1 MGSSWPTTPAHALRS
16 PQFAANRMPKKAK
29 AKGGDDAAGGSGAST
44 AAAPAEPEGATGDE
58 EAEEAEEAEQSGRAK
73 REGADVSRV
82 TDFVEQKELDSSKAT
97 QALAAIAAEDAQS
110 AADAQAE
117 ALREKELAAVA
128 IDAAD
133 VDMIVEQMELD
144 RDRAERTLREHK
156 GDVVAALN
164 ALVTAA

>member
-1 MGSSWPTTPAHALRS
+1 MADDASSALRS
-16 PQFAANRMPKKAK
+16 NSLPGPSCQRKQKPRAATTRR
-29 AKGGDDAAGGSGAST
+29 AAPAP
-44 AAAPAEPEGATGDE
+44 APAAPAEPEGATGDE